1 MHLFL
6 LLRCSL
12 TYQKLVQIEHNTK
25 NIHRKTSTIQIFLC
39 KFAYIPQTT
48 MPMISNNVQEMIPK
62 IQQFFKSQPIEK
74 AWLFGSCSRGEE
86 TPTSDVDILVR
97 YKRDDKFSLMTISR
111 IMAKLGDL
119 LTREVDLV
127 EEGRLLPF
135 AQKCVEQDKL
145 LIYERES

>member
-1 MHLFL
+1 MQPNLSKVSAN
-6 LLRCSL
+6 RTQYKEYPS
-12 TYQKLVQIEHNTK
+12 K
-25 NIHRKTSTIQIFLC
+25 NKHIQIFLC

-135 AQKCVEQDKL
+135 AQKSVEQDKL

>member
-111 IMAKLGDL
+111 IMAKLSDL

-135 AQKCVEQDKL
+135 AQKSVEQDKL

>member
-6 LLRCSL
+6 LLRCSP
-12 TYQKLVQIEHNTK
+12 TYQKLVQIEDNTK

-135 AQKCVEQDKL
+135 AQKSVEQDKL

>member
-1 MHLFL
+1 
-6 LLRCSL
+6 
-12 TYQKLVQIEHNTK
+12 
-25 NIHRKTSTIQIFLC
+25 
-39 KFAYIPQTT
+39 

-135 AQKCVEQDKL
+135 AQKSVEQEKL

>member
-74 AWLFGSCSRGEE
+74 AWFFGSCSRGEE

-135 AQKCVEQDKL
+135 AQKSVEQDKL